1 MRTQV
6 KHIRNVSFLAVL
18 VLCTAVSL
26 SAQQRR
32 SATAA
37 SDEDDYE
44 SVFSYGVTTNTN
56 SGLIGGVVLRKS
68 ILIKNNRGVKPK
80 YQYFALEA
88 VNVRH
93 PKERGQQAP
102 NGSRFVYGK
111 RNYLF
116 AIRPQ
121 YGREINLFRRSSE
134 EGVRI
139 NGILAG
145 GPTLGLVKP
154 YYIQYNYGRNQIRN
168 EAYDPAKHVRED
180 QIIGSGG
187 FFEGFQQT
195 TITPG
200 FHLKAAANF
209 ELDAFRSNNV
219 GIEVGFLMEAFSKK
233 ILILSDSR
241 NDAVSESL
249 NRNFFTSAYLTLLFG
264 NKK

>member
-1 MRTQV
+1 MLWA
-6 KHIRNVSFLAVL
+6 SA
-18 VLCTAVSL
+18 SL
-26 SAQQRR
+26 WAQQRR
-32 SATAA
+32 PNASP
-37 SDEDDYE
+37 SDEDDYQ

-68 ILIKNNRGVKPK
+68 ILIGNNRNGKPK
-80 YQYFALEA
+80 YQYIALEV

-111 RNYLF
+111 RNYLV
-116 AIRPQ
+116 AVRPQ

-168 EAYDPAKHVRED
+168 EPYDPSKHVRSD

-187 FFEGFQQT
+187 FLEGLQQT

-219 GIEVGFLMEAFSKK
+219 GIEVGFLLEAYSKK
-233 ILILSDSR
+233 VLILSDSR
-241 NDAVSESL
+241 SDEVSESL
-249 NRNFFTSAYLTLLFG
+249 NRNFFTSAYLTLFFG